1 MTTLITGG
9 CGAIGSVVVNV
20 LKKRYPERTF
30 VVLDALTYAG
40 NKDHIEPPFDNFK
53 FYHGNICDASFV
65 AYVLET
71 EQPEYILHLA
81 AETHVDQ
88 SFGNSFKFT
97 ETNVFGTHTLLE
109 CVRKCSSVKCFLH
122 MSTDEVYGSVQ
133 DGETCSESCIFAP
146 SNPYSATK
154 AAAEMLCHA
163 YWKSFGLPIVVV
175 RCNNAIS
182 RYQHEE
188 KLIPKVI
195 ECLRTGKKIPVHG
208 KGLAKRTF
216 IHANDITDALDII
229 LHSGCHGGQVF
240 NIGSDTEYSVLEVIE
255 HIVNKVKAPK
265 EFILDEWV
273 EFVSDRAFQDYRYC
287 VDSSA
292 LRKLGWKEKMSFDD
306 ALTDLLGDSVANRIV

>member
-20 LKKRYPERTF
+20 LKRRYPARRF

-40 NKDHIEPPFDNFK
+40 KKEHIEPPFDNFR

-71 EQPEYILHLA
+71 EKPEYIIHLA

-97 ETNVFGTHTLLE
+97 ETNVLGTHVLLE
-109 CVRKCSSVKCFLH
+109 CVRNNPSLKCFLH
-122 MSTDEVYGSVQ
+122 MSTDEVYGSVN
-133 DGETCSESCIFAP
+133 DGEACRENCIFAP

-163 YWKSFGLPIVVV
+163 YWKSFGMPIVIV

-182 RYQHEE
+182 KYQHEE

-195 ECLRTGKKIPVHG
+195 QCIRNGEKIPVHG

-216 IHANDITDALDII
+216 IHANDITNALDII
-229 LHSGCHGGQVF
+229 LNANCPKGSVF
-240 NIGSDTEYSVLEVIE
+240 NIGSDTEYRVIDVIE
-255 HIVNKVKAPK
+255 TIVRRMKAPK
-265 EFILDEWV
+265 EFVLNDWV
-273 EFVSDRAFQDYRYC
+273 EYVTDRAFQDYRYS
-287 VDSSA
+287 VDSTA
-292 LRKLGWKEKMSFDD
+292 LRKLGWKEQMTFDD
-306 ALTDLLGDSVANRIV
+306 ALTDLLEVASHDIV